1 MLESI
6 FQSPILSAPLAQ
18 AQGLVAPSIPF
29 WQTGWFVFLLLIAA
43 VALGIFLAKT
53 ITNGLKVPEYNG
65 RMAIVLVALFVASLM
80 LWAKWPPKLGVD
92 LRGGINMIG
101 SLNLDAFLDENNSGT
116 PPKAKDIIPAL
127 IQRVNPSGTKEIMIR
142 PLGDDKIEVTIPSV
156 DPQEADDIWNRLV
169 KAGKLEFRILANPV
183 DFPSQVSMAR
193 AMAADGGR
201 GRKVV
206 ERDENGSVVLD
217 KNGNANTVAVWVAL
231 ARAIPEGPS
240 NPGDIHPIKFVPSR
254 SNIIRDKSS
263 GTIIESNQL
272 QAIISSLSRDPDLQG
287 RDFAFRMNEIGV
299 RVPQILVIQPEE
311 EQNVEGKHLSQ
322 VQSTTDKRGRAAVSF
337 STTADGSS
345 RMGMLTRLNIEQ
357 PMGIVLDGQL
367 HSAPNINSAIFS
379 NGVIEGNFTQEEVNE
394 LIINLESGK
403 LDVALNKSPISRD
416 FIESTLGQELKNK
429 GIWAIAC
436 SLGLVLVFMLVYY
449 RFAGIVATIA
459 LLLNLV
465 LILALVMAINQPLTL
480 TGLAGLVLTVGMSVD
495 ANVLIFERIREELD
509 RGAALR
515 MAIRNGF
522 DKATTTIVDANVTTL
537 ITAIVLYVIGTE
549 QIKGFS
555 VTLILGILMS
565 MFTAIFVARLIFDIC
580 ERKRW
585 LTKLNM
591 TRILERK
598 KWNFLDK
605 VGFTG
610 LVSAGLI
617 IAGLIGMYSL
627 GAKILNHDL
636 RGGSTVRMVFNDEQ
650 SKKDIVAKLDA
661 GAGTEDFIHQGE
673 EIEFTVSALGD
684 DKKTFKVD
692 SNLPAWEG
700 RGSDVPEFKQLPQLL
715 QEQFEGQLKLHHVE
729 IQGVELSDASG
740 LPRSLRRN
748 KFSIPLNFANMTVGS
763 VGMVTYQEAPVVEA
777 VESAAQAVAGAVEAA
792 VQEAPAVV
800 PAVQVPATPAVQ
812 TPAVQTP
819 VVEAPAVETPVVQTP
834 AVQTPA
840 VQAPAAQ
847 TPAAVQTP
855 AVQTPAVQ
863 APMVETP
870 KVQTPVVEV
879 PATPAV
885 QTPAV
890 QTPAV
895 QTPVVETPVVEAPV
909 VEAPAV
915 EVPSTPAVQTPPVQ
929 TPVVEAPVVETPAV
943 EVPSTPAVEM
953 PTTPAATTPAVE
965 TPIQTPAD
973 TTTTDDLSTGGLTT
987 TPGVESTTP
996 ETSST
1001 GSGSTIGSPQDLLP
1015 GGDFQGSGGVAG
1027 ANGAI
1032 TNLRSDEKRVT
1043 RSMKVTPAISGKS
1056 LRNLIKEASE
1066 TASLGLEEDQIIVDS
1081 KDTLEDES
1089 PLSTISEDWD
1099 VTMEV
1104 SNESEADRIL
1114 TVWGKKFNQQPYFPT
1129 TSKVGGQIAGQT
1141 QLQALAAIIASLL
1154 GIIAYVW
1161 IRFQN
1166 VAFGLA
1172 AVIALVHDVLIV
1184 LGAIALSH
1192 WLAGVLG
1199 ILGVTKFKISL
1210 EIVAALLTVIG
1221 YSLNDTIVVFDRIR
1235 EVRGKRTEITAEMI
1249 NSSISQ
1255 TLSRTILTSITT
1267 FIVVFILYWF
1277 GGEAIHGF
1285 AFALVI
1291 GVIVGT
1297 YSSIFVA
1304 SPSLLWL
1311 MNTVGLNPGV
1321 VDPAV
1326 E

>member
-6 FQSPILSAPLAQ
+6 FQSPLNLLAQ
-18 AQGLVAPSIPF
+18 AGEIPLPPATPF

-43 VALGIFLAKT
+43 VALGIFLART
-53 ITNGLKVPEYNG
+53 ITGGLKVPEYG
-65 RMAIVLVALFVASLM
+65 SRMAIVLVAVFVASLM
-80 LWAKWPPKLGVD
+80 IWAKWGETGPRLGVD

-101 SLNLDAFLDENNSGT
+101 SLNLDAFEGDNT
-116 PPKAKDIIPAL
+116 PKAKDIIPAL

-142 PLGDDKIEVTIPSV
+142 ALGDDKIEVTIPSA
-156 DPQEADDIWNRLV
+156 DTQEADDIWNRLV
-169 KAGKLEFRILANPV
+169 RTGKLEFRILANPT
-183 DFPSQVSMAR
+183 DFPSEVEMAR

-201 GRKVV
+201 ARKVP
-206 ERDENGSVVLD
+206 ERDANGSVVLD
-217 KNGNANTVAVWVAL
+217 QDGNANTVAVWVDL
-231 ARAIPEGPS
+231 ARSIPEGPIT
-240 NPGDIHPIKFVPSR
+240 PGEILPIKFVPR
-254 SNIIRDKSS
+254 LNNIIRDKST
-263 GTIIESNQL
+263 GIILQQEQL
-272 QAIISSLSRDPDLQG
+272 SSILSSLTPDPDYEG
-287 RDFAFRMNEIGV
+287 RDFALAMNKLGI
-299 RVPQILVIQPEE
+299 RVPQILVVQPEE
-311 EQNVEGKHLSQ
+311 SQTVDGTHLSR
-322 VQSTTDKRGRAAVSF
+322 VQSTIDQRGRAAVSF
-337 STTADGSS
+337 NTSSDGSI
-345 RMGMLTRLNIEQ
+345 RMGMLTGMNIDR
-357 PMGIVLDGQL
+357 PMGIVLDSQL
-367 HSAPNINSAIFS
+367 HSAPNINSRIFS
-379 NGVIEGNFTQEEVNE
+379 NGIIEGDFTQEEVDD

-416 FIESTLGQELKNK
+416 FIESTLGQELKEK
-429 GIWAIAC
+429 GIWAIGV
-436 SLGLVLVFMLVYY
+436 SLIIVLIFMLFYY

-459 LLLNLV
+459 LLLNLL

-591 TRILERK
+591 TRILERQ
-598 KWNFLDK
+598 KWNFLNK

-610 LVSAGLI
+610 FVSAGLI
-617 IAGLIGMYSL
+617 IAGLVGMWSL
-627 GAKILNHDL
+627 GPKILNHDL
-636 RGGSTVRMVFNDEQ
+636 RGGSTVRMVFNEEQ
-650 SKKDIVAKLDA
+650 QRDDIVAKLA
-661 GAGTEDFIHQGE
+661 GEKFTHNGE
-673 EIEFTVSALGD
+673 EVEFAISALGGD
-684 DKKTFKVD
+684 GKTFKVD

-700 RGSDVPEFKQLPQLL
+700 PPEEEFKQLPQLL
-715 QEQFEGQLKLHHVE
+715 QEQFDGQLKLHHVE
-729 IQGVELSDASG
+729 IQGVDLGNAVLDQN
-740 LPRSLRRN
+740 LFRSARHEN
-748 KFSIPLNFANMTVGS
+748 KFSLPLNFANFTIGAA
-763 VGMVTYQEAPVVEA
+763 GMVTYQDAPVVEA
-777 VESAAQAVAGAVEAA
+777 VESAVESAAAAVETA
-792 VQEAPAVV
+792 VQE
-800 PAVQVPATPAVQ
+800 TPAP
-812 TPAVQTP
+812 T
-819 VVEAPAVETPVVQTP
+819 VEAPAVQ
-834 AVQTPA
+834 
-840 VQAPAAQ
+840 
-847 TPAAVQTP
+847 
-855 AVQTPAVQ
+855 
-863 APMVETP
+863 
-870 KVQTPVVEV
+870 VEV
-879 PATPAV
+879 PAVEAPAQQVETPATESPTTPAV
-885 QTPAV
+885 TTP
-890 QTPAV
+890 T
-895 QTPVVETPVVEAPV
+895 VEAPT

-915 EVPSTPAVQTPPVQ
+915 TTAPEVQA
-929 TPVVEAPVVETPAV
+929 ETPAT
-943 EVPSTPAVEM
+943 ES
-953 PTTPAATTPAVE
+953 TTPAATPAVVAPTTQTPVE
-965 TPIQTPAD
+965 TPPA
-973 TTTTDDLSTGGLTT
+973 TTGNGT
-987 TPGVESTTP
+987 
-996 ETSST
+996 
-1001 GSGSTIGSPQDLLP
+1001 GSTIEASQDTPEAILP
-1015 GGDFQGSGGVAG
+1015 GGDFQSGNTGAAG
-1027 ANGAI
+1027 NQPI
-1032 TNLRSDEKRVT
+1032 TNLRSGEKSIT

-1056 LRNLIKEASE
+1056 LRALIVEASE
-1066 TASLGLEEDQIIVDS
+1066 AASLSLEEDQVS
-1081 KDTLEDES
+1081 VSSNDTLDDES
-1089 PLSTISEDWD
+1089 HSSTISENWD
-1099 VTMEV
+1099 VTMQV
-1104 SNESEADRIL
+1104 ANESEADRIL
-1114 TVWGKKFNQQPYFPT
+1114 SVWGKKFNKQPYFPT

-1172 AVIALVHDVLIV
+1172 AVIALIHDVLIV

-1192 WLAGVLG
+1192 WLAGALG
-1199 ILGVTKFKISL
+1199 ILRVEKFKISL

-1255 TLSRTILTSITT
+1255 TLSRTILTSVTT

-1277 GGEAIHGF
+1277 GGSAIHGF

-1291 GVIVGT
+1291 GVVVGT

-1321 VDPAV
+1321 VDPGA

>member
-1 MLESI
+1 M
-6 FQSPILSAPLAQ
+6 P
-18 AQGLVAPSIPF
+18 
-29 WQTGWFVFLLLIAA
+29 
-43 VALGIFLAKT
+43 
-53 ITNGLKVPEYNG
+53 Y
-65 RMAIVLVALFVASLM
+65 
-80 LWAKWPPKLGVD
+80 
-92 LRGGINMIG
+92 
-101 SLNLDAFLDENNSGT
+101 
-116 PPKAKDIIPAL
+116 
-127 IQRVNPSGTKEIMIR
+127 
-142 PLGDDKIEVTIPSV
+142 
-156 DPQEADDIWNRLV
+156 
-169 KAGKLEFRILANPV
+169 
-183 DFPSQVSMAR
+183 
-193 AMAADGGR
+193 
-201 GRKVV
+201 
-206 ERDENGSVVLD
+206 
-217 KNGNANTVAVWVAL
+217 GN
-231 ARAIPEGPS
+231 
-240 NPGDIHPIKFVPSR
+240 
-254 SNIIRDKSS
+254 NIIRDKST
-263 GTIIESNQL
+263 GRIIESGQL
-272 QAIISSLSRDPDLQG
+272 KVILDSLPNNRDVQG
-287 RDFAFRMNEIGV
+287 EAFAYRMKELGI

-311 EQNVEGKHLSQ
+311 DQNVEGGHLSM
-322 VQSTTDKRGRAAVSF
+322 VQAATDERGRAAVNFKTNSE
-337 STTADGSS
+337 GSA
-345 RMGMLTRLNIEQ
+345 RMGMLTRMNLKQ

-379 NGVIEGNFTQEEVNE
+379 NGEISGDFTQEEIQE

-416 FIESTLGQELKNK
+416 FIESTLGQELKSK
-429 GIWAIAC
+429 GIWAIGC
-436 SLGLVLVFMLVYY
+436 SLVLVLIFMLFYY

-459 LLLNLV
+459 LLLNLL

-591 TRILERK
+591 TRILERQ
-598 KWNFLDK
+598 KWNFLNK

-627 GAKILNHDL
+627 GPKILNHDL
-636 RGGSTVRMVFNDEQ
+636 RGGSTVRMVFNEEQ

-661 GAGTEDFIHQGE
+661 GAGTEDFMHKGE
-673 EIEFTVSALGD
+673 ELEFTVSALGN

-700 RGSDVPEFKQLPQLL
+700 KESDIPEFKQLPQLL
-715 QEQFEGQLKLHHVE
+715 QEQFKGQLKLHHVK
-729 IQGVELSDASG
+729 IQGVDLSDAGVPMG
-740 LPRSLRRN
+740 LHRSKL
-748 KFSIPLNFANMTVGS
+748 SIPYNFANLTASAVGI
-763 VGMVTYQEAPVVEA
+763 VTYQETPVVEEA
-777 VESAAQAVAGAVEAA
+777 VESAVQATVGAVETA
-792 VQEAPAVV
+792 VQE
-800 PAVQVPATPAVQ
+800 

-819 VVEAPAVETPVVQTP
+819 VVEAPVVGPIETPVVGTP
-834 AVQTPA
+834 AVEA
-840 VQAPAAQ
+840 
-847 TPAAVQTP
+847 
-855 AVQTPAVQ
+855 
-863 APMVETP
+863 
-870 KVQTPVVEV
+870 PVVGPIE
-879 PATPAV
+879 
-885 QTPAV
+885 
-890 QTPAV
+890 
-895 QTPVVETPVVEAPV
+895 TPVVETPVVEAP
-909 VEAPAV
+909 ATQ
-915 EVPSTPAVQTPPVQ
+915 VPV
-929 TPVVEAPVVETPAV
+929 
-943 EVPSTPAVEM
+943 TPAVEM
-953 PTTPAATTPAVE
+953 PTTPAVVDTPAQTGAPSTTTPSTNNSPTIVAPTTQ
-965 TPIQTPAD
+965 TPID
-973 TTTTDDLSTGGLTT
+973 TTEGLPEGSVEA
-987 TPGVESTTP
+987 TPGVETTP
-996 ETSST
+996 QT
-1001 GSGSTIGSPQDLLP
+1001 GSAESSSANSGDPVGSGTTVEVPSAPS
-1015 GGDFQGSGGVAG
+1015 GGDFQGSGVAAG
-1027 ANGAI
+1027 TNPGL
-1032 TNLRSDEKRVT
+1032 TNLAAGKLNIK
-1043 RSMKVTPAISGKS
+1043 RSMGITPAISGKS
-1056 LRNLIKEASE
+1056 LRALIVEASE
-1066 TASLGLEEDQIIVDS
+1066 DASLGLEEDQVQVYS
-1081 KDTLEDES
+1081 KDTLDDES
-1089 PLSTISEDWD
+1089 PLSTISEDWE

-1114 TVWGKKFNQQPYFPT
+1114 TIWGKKFNKQPYFPT

-1199 ILGVTKFKISL
+1199 ILGVVKFKISL

-1255 TLSRTILTSITT
+1255 TLSRTILTSVTT
-1267 FIVVFILYWF
+1267 FIVVSILYFF

-1304 SPSLLWL
+1304 SPALLWL
-1311 MNTVGLNPGV
+1311 MNTVGLNPGI

>member
-6 FQSPILSAPLAQ
+6 FHSPVLAQ
-18 AQGLVAPSIPF
+18 ADGLVAPVIPF

-43 VALGIFLAKT
+43 VVLGIFLAKA
-53 ITNGLKVPEYNG
+53 ITNGLKVPEYGG
-65 RMAIVLVALFVASLM
+65 RMTIVLVALFVASLM

-101 SLNLDAFLDENNSGT
+101 SLNLDAFLDENNSGS

-169 KAGKLEFRILANPV
+169 KAGKLEFRILANSL
-183 DFPSQVSMAR
+183 DFPTQVEMAR

-206 ERDENGSVVLD
+206 ERDESGSIVVD
-217 KNGNANTVAVWVAL
+217 ADGNPNTVAVWVAL
-231 ARAIPEGPS
+231 ARSIPEGPVTA
-240 NPGDIHPIKFVPSR
+240 GDVHPIKFVPNGN
-254 SNIIRDKSS
+254 NIIRDKSS
-263 GTIIESNQL
+263 GTIIESDQL
-272 QAIISSLSRDPDLQG
+272 RGILSSLSNDPDLQG
-287 RDFAFRMNEIGV
+287 RDFAKRMNDIGV
-299 RVPQILVIQPEE
+299 RVPQILVVQPEE

-337 STTADGSS
+337 STSADGSS
-345 RMGMLTRLNIEQ
+345 KMGMLTRMNIDR

-379 NGVIEGNFTQEEVNE
+379 NGVIEGDFTQEEVNE

-429 GIWAIAC
+429 GIWAIGC
-436 SLGLVLVFMLVYY
+436 SLLLVLVFMLLYY

-459 LLLNLV
+459 LLLNLI

-598 KWNFLDK
+598 KWSFLNK
-605 VGFTG
+605 VGITG
-610 LVSAGLI
+610 LASAALI

-636 RGGSTVRMVFNDEQ
+636 RGGSTVRMVFNEEQ
-650 SKKDIVAKLDA
+650 SKEAIVDKLASQEFTHD
-661 GAGTEDFIHQGE
+661 GE
-673 EIEFTVSALGD
+673 EVEFTVSALGE
-684 DKKTFKVD
+684 DKRVFKVD

-700 RGSDVPEFKQLPQLL
+700 PEHGEEFKQLPELL
-715 QEQFEGQLKLHHVE
+715 QDQFDGQLKLHHVE
-729 IQGVELSDASG
+729 IQGVNLGDASG
-740 LPRSLRRN
+740 ASLGLNRN
-748 KFSIPLNFANMTVGS
+748 KFSIPFNFANLTAGAL
-763 VGMVTYQEAPVVEA
+763 GIVTYQDTPVVEA
-777 VESAAQAVAGAVEAA
+777 VESAVEEAVGGAVEAA
-792 VQEAPAVV
+792 VQET
-800 PAVQVPATPAVQ
+800 PATPA
-812 TPAVQTP
+812 A
-819 VVEAPAVETPVVQTP
+819 VEASAVE
-834 AVQTPA
+834 
-840 VQAPAAQ
+840 APAAQ
-847 TPAAVQTP
+847 TESPAKPTTNNTPTVVAPSTQTP
-855 AVQTPAVQ
+855 IDTTSELPAGG
-863 APMVETP
+863 
-870 KVQTPVVEV
+870 
-879 PATPAV
+879 
-885 QTPAV
+885 
-890 QTPAV
+890 
-895 QTPVVETPVVEAPV
+895 VEA
-909 VEAPAV
+909 
-915 EVPSTPAVQTPPVQ
+915 
-929 TPVVEAPVVETPAV
+929 
-943 EVPSTPAVEM
+943 
-953 PTTPAATTPAVE
+953 
-965 TPIQTPAD
+965 
-973 TTTTDDLSTGGLTT
+973 
-987 TPGVESTTP
+987 TPGVESTPNTG
-996 ETSST
+996 ST
-1001 GSGSTIGSPQDLLP
+1001 GSGSTIGSPQDSS
-1015 GGDFQGSGGVAG
+1015 GGDFQSGDTAQS
-1027 ANGAI
+1027 NGPI
-1032 TNLRSDEKRVT
+1032 TNLRSGEKRVT

-1056 LRNLIKEASE
+1056 LQALIVEASE
-1066 TASLGLEEDQIIVDS
+1066 AASLGLEPAQVIVES

-1089 PLSTISEDWD
+1089 PMSTISESWD
-1099 VTMEV
+1099 VSMEV

-1141 QLQALAAIIASLL
+1141 QLQALAAVIASLL

-1172 AVIALVHDVLIV
+1172 AVIALIHDVLIV

-1192 WLAGVLG
+1192 WLAGALG
-1199 ILGVTKFKISL
+1199 ILGVDKFKISL

-1255 TLSRTILTSITT
+1255 TLSRTILTSVTT

-1304 SPSLLWL
+1304 SPALLWL
-1311 MNTVGLNPGV
+1311 MNTVGLNPGI
-1321 VDPAV
+1321 VDPAA